1 MPIDATCP
9 HCQKR
14 YRLKD
19 ELAGKTV
26 KCSSAE
32 CRKSFAVGPA
42 VATNGKPP
50 PPPAKKPAAAP
61 LDAEAI
67 AAQLFGEETD
77 QKPVAERQVDVVCE
91 VCEHK
96 WTEPASKV
104 GKIVLCPDCKHRQKI
119 PEPKAKKMDWRD
131 ATKEGRKG
139 PELPADLE
147 AQRLSNVDVQSLK
160 KAGAI
165 EEDAVEPRTAGEW
178 ARLIALIAVPL
189 LLIGGGGW
197 WFYQSRTDTKHLLY
211 IATAV
216 DEAKAIP
223 DEGQY
228 PKGEP
233 PLLRAAL
240 YLSAAEY
247 HLRRDS
253 EEGLKEAHVQF
264 GQARAQLDTAPP
276 SITRD
281 VMYGELAVAL
291 LALGG
296 DAEQVKSRIR
306 IAWTPHSLANVQPG
320 MGQTRFVQVEL
331 RQLLTALLGRG
342 IPMEIRHFIVRRLA
356 KDLAKRWQFDLLWEI
371 VQQGFDATELPE
383 AQAQVLLEAAK
394 AGWPI
399 EKLKTPAEQ
408 IQIVQPNDA
417 PTAVA
422 LFKKLGTPPT
432 EKQKPLPPPGP
443 GDMDLLK
450 VAAYATATAALGDPQ
465 KALGDVGQNG
475 QTPQVLSWLADAA
488 PDPNPILDVAVT
500 QASNPAAMDRAK
512 AFYLYRL
519 VRAACDAG
527 QGGKAEALAKAIA
540 DDGLREWATAE
551 ALRTKWAAAKTA
563 PPATEAPKPAN
574 TAAAR
579 VGNAWG
585 CLGFARYTALNGGG
599 STKDYDGW
607 GELGLKGFGYAG
619 HALGLQDRK

>member
-26 KCSSAE
+26 KCSAAE
-32 CRKSFAVGPA
+32 CRKSFAVLAA
-42 VATNGKPP
+42 VVPNGKP
-50 PPPAKKPAAAP
+50 APAAAP

-77 QKPVAERQVDVVCE
+77 QKPVAERQIDVVCE

-104 GKIVLCPDCKHRQKI
+104 GKIVLCPECKHRQKI
-119 PEPKAKKMDWRD
+119 PEPKTKKMDWRD

-147 AQRLSNVDVQSLK
+147 AQRITGVGIESLK

-178 ARLIALIAVPL
+178 ARLIAMIAVPVL
-189 LLIGGGGW
+189 LLAGGGW

-223 DEGQY
+223 DDGLY

-240 YLSAAEY
+240 HLAAAEY

-253 EEGLKEAHVQF
+253 EEGLKEAFVQY
-264 GQARAQLDTAPP
+264 GNARRELDTAPP
-276 SITRD
+276 SLTRD
-281 VMYGELAVAL
+281 VMFGELAVAL

-296 DAEQVKSRIR
+296 DAEQVKGRTR
-306 IAWTPHSLANVQPG
+306 IAWTPQSLSNAQPG
-320 MGQTRFVQVEL
+320 MGQTRLVQVEL
-331 RQLLTALLGRG
+331 RQLLTDMQSK
-342 IPMEIRHFIVRRLA
+342 IPTEVRQSIVRRLA
-356 KDLAKRWQFDLLWEI
+356 RELAKRGQFDLLPEI
-371 VQQGFDATELPE
+371 ARQGFTAEELPE
-383 AQAQVLLEAAK
+383 AQAQLYLEAAE

-399 EKLKTPAEQ
+399 DKLKPQADQ
-408 IQIVQPNDA
+408 IALGEQPNLV

-422 LFKKLGTPPT
+422 LFKKLGM
-432 EKQKPLPPPGP
+432 EGKKVLPPPAA
-443 GDMDLLK
+443 GDTDLLK
-450 VAAYATATAALGDPQ
+450 LAAYAAAAAAEGNAAE
-465 KALGDVGQNG
+465 ALRIVGPGG
-475 QTPQVLSWLADAA
+475 QTMDVLARLADAA
-488 PDPNPILDVAVT
+488 SDPNPFLDVAVT
-500 QASNPAAMDRAK
+500 QAQQNPAAMDRAK

-527 QGGKAEALAKAIA
+527 QGGKAEALAKVIQ
-540 DDGLREWATAE
+540 DDGLKEWATAE
-551 ALRTKWAAAKTA
+551 ALRAKWTAAKA
-563 PPATEAPKPAN
+563 VPPPAEAPKPAN

-585 CLGFARYTALNGGG
+585 CLGFARATAVNGGG
-599 STKDYDGW
+599 STKDYDAW
-607 GELGLKGFGYAG
+607 AELGLKGFGYAG

>member
-32 CRKSFAVGPA
+32 CRKSFAVGTA
-42 VATNGKPP
+42 VVPNGKPAP
-50 PPPAKKPAAAP
+50 AAKKPAAAP
-61 LDAEAI
+61 IDAEAI
-67 AAQLFGEETD
+67 AAQLFGEEPD
-77 QKPVAERQVDVVCE
+77 QKPAAERQIDVVCE

-119 PEPKAKKMDWRD
+119 PEPKTKKMDWRD

-139 PELPADLE
+139 PELPADLA
-147 AQRLSNVDVQSLK
+147 AQQMTGVDIESLK

-165 EEDAVEPRTAGEW
+165 EGPEVEPRTAGEW
-178 ARLIALIAVPL
+178 ARLIALIAVPVL
-189 LLIGGGGW
+189 LLAGGGW

-223 DEGQY
+223 DEGPY

-253 EEGLKEAHVQF
+253 EEGRTEAFVQY
-264 GQARAQLDTAPP
+264 GNARRELDNAQP
-276 SITRD
+276 SLSRD
-281 VMYGELAVAL
+281 VLYGELAVAL

-296 DAEQVKSRIR
+296 DAEQVKGRTR
-306 IAWTPHSLANVQPG
+306 IAWTPQSASNAQPG
-320 MGQTRFVQVEL
+320 MGQARFVQVEL
-331 RQLLTALLGRG
+331 RQLLTALQGRV
-342 IPMEIRHFIVRRLA
+342 PTEIRQHIVRRLA
-356 KDLAKRWQFDLLWEI
+356 KELAKRGHFDLLWEI
-371 VQQGFDATELPE
+371 VQQGFDAAELPE
-383 AQAQVLLEAAK
+383 AQSQILLEAAK
-394 AGWPI
+394 AGWPTD
-399 EKLKTPAEQ
+399 KLKSLAEGLQ
-408 IQIVQPNDA
+408 FDQPNAA

-422 LFKKLGTPPT
+422 LFKKLGIPPT
-432 EKQKPLPPPGP
+432 DKQKLLPQPVAN
-443 GDMDLLK
+443 DSDLLK
-450 VAAYATATAALGDPQ
+450 VAAYATADAAMGDAQ
-465 KALGDVGQNG
+465 GALTRVQGG

-488 PDPNPILDVAVT
+488 PDPTPILDVAVT
-500 QASNPAAMDRAK
+500 QAQQNPNAMDRSK

-519 VRAACDAG
+519 VRAACDAN
-527 QGGKAEALAKAIA
+527 QPAKAEALAKVIQ
-540 DDGLREWATAE
+540 DDGLKEWATAE
-551 ALRTKWAAAKTA
+551 ALRAKWAAAKA
-563 PPATEAPKPAN
+563 KPAAEEAPKPAN

-585 CLGFARYTALNGGG
+585 CLWFARYTALYGGG
-599 STKDYDGW
+599 NTKDYDAW

>member
-9 HCQKR
+9 HCLKR

-26 KCSSAE
+26 KCSSAD
-32 CRKSFAVGPA
+32 CRKSFAVA
-42 VATNGKPP
+42 AAASANGKPP
-50 PPPAKKPAAAP
+50 PAAKKPAAAP

-67 AAQLFGEETD
+67 AAQLFADDPD
-77 QKPVAERQVDVVCE
+77 QKPAAERQIDVVCE

-119 PEPKAKKMDWRD
+119 PEPKTKKMDWRD

-139 PELPADLE
+139 PELPVEVE
-147 AQRLSNVDVQSLK
+147 AQRMTGVGIESLK

-178 ARLIALIAVPL
+178 LRLIVPIVLVLGVLGAGVWWL
-189 LLIGGGGW
+189 LRS
-197 WFYQSRTDTKHLLY
+197 QTDSKHLMY

-216 DEAKAIP
+216 DEAKALP
-223 DEGQY
+223 DEGPY

-253 EEGLKEAHVQF
+253 EEGRTEAFVQY
-264 GQARAQLDTAPP
+264 GQARAELDKAPP
-276 SITRD
+276 SLTRD

-296 DAEQVKSRIR
+296 TAEQVKERVR
-306 IAWTPHSLANVQPG
+306 IAWTPQSASNAQPG
-320 MGQTRFVQVEL
+320 MGQARFVQVEL
-331 RQLLTALLGRG
+331 RQLLTALQPRV
-342 IPMEIRHFIVRRLA
+342 PMEIRHFIVRRLA
-356 KDLAKRWQFDLLWEI
+356 KELARRGQFDLLWEI
-371 VQQGFDATELPE
+371 VQQGFDAAELPE

-394 AGWPI
+394 AGWPA
-399 EKLKTPAEQ
+399 EKLKPLAEQ
-408 IQIVQPNDA
+408 IVIGEPNLA

-432 EKQKPLPPPGP
+432 DKQKLLLPPGP
-443 GDMDLLK
+443 GDMSDLLR

-465 KALGDVGQNG
+465 KALGDVGQGG
-475 QTPQVLSWLADAA
+475 QTPQVLAWLADAA
-488 PDPNPILDVAVT
+488 PDPTPILDVAVT
-500 QASNPAAMDRAK
+500 QASNPAGMDRAK

-527 QGGKAEALAKAIA
+527 QGGKAEAVAKAIA

-551 ALRTKWAAAKTA
+551 ALRAKWAAAKAA
-563 PPATEAPKPAN
+563 PPAAEAPKPAN

-579 VGNAWG
+579 AGNAWG
-585 CLGFARYTALNGGG
+585 CLGFARATALNGGG

-607 GELGLKGFGYAG
+607 SELGLKGFGYAG

>member
-26 KCSSAE
+26 KCSAAE
-32 CRKSFAVGPA
+32 CRKSFAVSTTVTA
-42 VATNGKPP
+42 NGKPAP
-50 PPPAKKPAAAP
+50 AAKKPAAAP

-67 AAQLFGEETD
+67 AAQLFADEPD
-77 QKPVAERQVDVVCE
+77 QKPAAERQIDVVCE

-96 WTEPASKV
+96 WTEPASKI

-119 PEPKAKKMDWRD
+119 PEPKTKKMDWRD

-147 AQRLSNVDVQSLK
+147 AQRLSTVDVQSLK
-160 KAGAI
+160 QAGAI

-178 ARLIALIAVPL
+178 ARLIALIAVPVL
-189 LLIGGGGW
+189 LLAGGGW
-197 WFYQSRTDTKHLLY
+197 WFYQSRTDSKHLLY

-223 DEGQY
+223 DDGQF

-240 YLSAAEY
+240 YLAAAEY

-253 EEGLKEAHVQF
+253 EEGRTEAFVQY
-264 GQARAQLDTAPP
+264 GNARRELDNAQP
-276 SITRD
+276 SLTRD
-281 VMYGELAVAL
+281 VLYGELAVAL

-296 DAEQVKSRIR
+296 DAEQVKGRTR
-306 IAWTPHSLANVQPG
+306 IAWTPQSASNAQPG
-320 MGQTRFVQVEL
+320 MGQARFVQVEL
-331 RQLLTALLGRG
+331 RQLLTDMQVR
-342 IPMEIRHFIVRRLA
+342 IPAEMRQYIVRRLA
-356 KDLAKRWQFDLLWEI
+356 RELAKRGQFDLLPEI
-371 VQQGFDATELPE
+371 ARQGFSAEDLPE
-383 AQAQVLLEAAK
+383 AQAQMYLEAAK
-394 AGWPI
+394 AGWPTD
-399 EKLKTPAEQ
+399 KLKPQ
-408 IQIVQPNDA
+408 VDQIVLGEQPNLV

-422 LFKKLGTPPT
+422 LFKKLGIPT
-432 EKQKPLPPPGP
+432 EGKKVLPPPVQ
-443 GDMDLLK
+443 GDTDLLK
-450 VAAYATATAALGDPQ
+450 LAAYGTAAAAEGKPQ
-465 KALGDVGQNG
+465 DALSIVGPGG

-488 PDPNPILDVAVT
+488 PDPTPILDVAVT
-500 QASNPAAMDRAK
+500 QAQQNPNAMDRSK

-519 VRAACDAG
+519 VRAACDAN
-527 QGGKAEALAKAIA
+527 QPAKAEALAKVIQ
-540 DDGLREWATAE
+540 DDGLKEWATAE
-551 ALRTKWAAAKTA
+551 ALRAKWAAAKAA
-563 PPATEAPKPAN
+563 PPAAEAPKPAN

-579 VGNAWG
+579 VGNALG
-585 CLGFARYTALNGGG
+585 CLWFARLTALNGGG
-599 STKDYDGW
+599 STKDYDAW